1 MSNWAPPGDTGDD
14 EPVPN
19 GGIRVWRGNL
29 SLLLAHEARDSSQRP
44 PCRWKRGEVQTMR
57 NDLHI
62 ECRSYTKCEWI
73 TDA

>member
-29 SLLLAHEARDSSQRP
+29 SFLLAHEARDSRA
-44 PCRWKRGEVQTMR
+44 EATMQVEER
-57 NDLHI
+57 
-62 ECRSYTKCEWI
+62 
-73 TDA
+73 